1 MPRPALLLP
10 AALLMLGNDLPQLP
24 LADLE
29 AADTAALAARLLPP
43 EMAGEPVSHEVLGP
57 HLSMGPPQGVRFFGR
72 PHAVGAHLCGRVL
85 FRVALTWASNEDEE
99 PVVDLL
105 QVAAPPEAHDQIA
118 FGARCEDGAALRYA
132 EVQGATTTQAAALLQ
147 SLTAAQATAKAGRTP
162 PMPVRCQSDLAMT
175 ACDPDPAAVLARLPL
190 AEMVSVEGPERA
202 GGPWRVMIVDGPD
215 GAPVW
220 MVDMDGPP
228 EAPGAISLHRT
239 MRS

>member
-1 MPRPALLLP
+1 MPRLALLLP

-24 LADLE
+24 MADLE
-29 AADTAALAARLLPP
+29 SADTATLAARLLPP
-43 EMAGEPVSHEVLGP
+43 EMAGEAVSHEVLGP

-72 PHAVGAHLCGRVL
+72 PHALGAHLCGRAL
-85 FRVALTWASNEDEE
+85 FRVVLTWASNEADE

-118 FGARCEDGAALRYA
+118 FGERCEDGALRYA
-132 EVQGATTTQAAALLQ
+132 EVEAATSAQAAALLQ
-147 SLTAAQATAKAGRTP
+147 SLASAQAAAKTGRGP

-190 AEMVSVEGPERA
+190 EAVVSVTGAEGTGAWRVVIADGPE
-202 GGPWRVMIVDGPD
+202 